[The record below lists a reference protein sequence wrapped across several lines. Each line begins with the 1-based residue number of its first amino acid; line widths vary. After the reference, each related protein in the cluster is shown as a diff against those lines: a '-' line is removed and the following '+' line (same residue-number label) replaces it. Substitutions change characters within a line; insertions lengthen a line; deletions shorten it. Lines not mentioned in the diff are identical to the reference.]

1 MIKLMCQ
8 KSNRQAEIWQRED
21 NQRALVSLVAFLDPV
36 FPNYWNLDHLS
47 ILLAGPGKKEK
58 RGEIVR
64 KHTSTSVVS
73 LSIQRVVIV

>member
-1 MIKLMCQ
+1 MCQ

-47 ILLAGPGKKEK
+47 ILSAGPGKKEK
-58 RGEIVR
+58 KGRNCEKTHVYFGGFFINTTGR
-64 KHTSTSVVS
+64 YS
-73 LSIQRVVIV
+73 LSK